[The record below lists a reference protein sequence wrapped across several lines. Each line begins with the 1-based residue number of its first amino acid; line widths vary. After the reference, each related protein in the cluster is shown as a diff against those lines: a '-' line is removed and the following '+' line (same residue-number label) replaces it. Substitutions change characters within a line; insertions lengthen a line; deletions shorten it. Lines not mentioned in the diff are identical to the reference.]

1 MTTNASELGPG
12 AGPAR
17 RPGPLLIGHRGA
29 PRERP
34 ENTLPSFMRALELGA
49 DGIELDVHATK
60 DGVVVVH
67 HDEVPRAAAPSG
79 RLTGKRIDALTFDE
93 LQGFSVRGMALI
105 PTLAEVLAAVRG
117 RADVFIELK
126 GAGVEAAAVDA
137 IRKSPSPGRCAV
149 HSFDHEAV
157 RRAHAIAP
165 EIRGGIL
172 FDRALGDVPAAMRA
186 ADALDAWP
194 RWDLIDAGLVAAVHG
209 AGGRVIAWTVNRTEP
224 AAALAALG
232 VDGLCTD
239 HLPLLQQVLRPAAL
253 SS

>member
-1 MTTNASELGPG
+1 MTTNSVRLGSG
-12 AGPAR
+12 AEGGR
-17 RPGPLLIGHRGA
+17 RGHPLLIGHRGA

-67 HDEVPRAAAPSG
+67 HDEVPRATAPSG
-79 RLTGKRIDALTFDE
+79 RLTGKRINALTFDE

-117 RADVFIELK
+117 RADVFVELK
-126 GAGVEAAAVDA
+126 GSGVEAATIDV
-137 IRKSPSPGRCAV
+137 IRKSPNPERCAV
-149 HSFDHEAV
+149 HSFDHDAV
-157 RRAHAIAP
+157 RRAREVAP

-172 FDRALGDVPAAMRA
+172 FDRAVDDVAAAMRA

-194 RWDLIDAGLVAAVHG
+194 RWDLIDAALVAAVHG
-209 AGGRVIAWTVNRTEP
+209 AGGRVIAWTVNRTEQ
-224 AAALAALG
+224 AAELAALG
-232 VDGLCTD
+232 VDALCTD
-239 HLPLLQQVLRPAAL
+239 HLPLLQHTLRSMAL
-253 SS
+253 PS

>member
-1 MTTNASELGPG
+1 MTTNAVGQAPG
-12 AGPAR
+12 APGAR
-17 RPGPLLIGHRGA
+17 RAGPLLIGHRGA

-67 HDEVPRAAAPSG
+67 HDEVPRATAPSG

-117 RADVFIELK
+117 RAEVFVELK
-126 GAGVEAAAVDA
+126 GSHVEAATIEV
-137 IRKSPSPGRCAV
+137 IRRSPDPGRCAV

-157 RRAHAIAP
+157 RRAHEAAP
-165 EIRGGIL
+165 DIRGGIL
-172 FDRALGDVPAAMRA
+172 FDRPLDDVPAAMRA
-186 ADALDAWP
+186 AGALDAWP
-194 RWDLIDAGLVAAVHG
+194 RWDLIDAPLVAAVHG

-224 AAALAALG
+224 AVELVALG
-232 VDGLCTD
+232 VDALCTD
-239 HLPLLQQVLRPAAL
+239 HLPLMRQTLRSMAL
-253 SS
+253 PS